1 MSEDLKPIAQE
12 EALQEQSA
20 TVSETVAA
28 NAADEVNEE
37 TLTIESEPE
46 TANEEADVD
55 YSNMGLKE
63 LVDTFQAL
71 LDEEDMQKLYKNAES
86 IKAVFYKT
94 LKKEKIASGIIEPQ
108 ASANPLESEA
118 ELEESEESV
127 SESPFAEVERGFKEL
142 FAQYRVRRNAYQ
154 SELEAKKEENF
165 KVKSQLLEE
174 LKDLIEKQDEL
185 NTAYPA
191 FRDIQNKWREAG
203 PVPQTKIKGLYETY
217 QHYVERFYDYVKINK
232 ELRDLDFKKNLEAK
246 EALCEKAEALDK
258 DENVVAAFRTLQKL
272 HEEWKEYGPVDKEY
286 RDSIW
291 DRFKAATS
299 VINKKHQAY
308 FESQKG
314 NQKEN
319 FEAKSALCERV
330 EAIADSEVA
339 DSNTWNNLS
348 KEIENIQKE
357 WKTIGFA
364 AKKENQKVYERFR
377 AACDK
382 FYSRKRDFYSEFKNQ
397 MQDNMD
403 KKIALCEQ
411 AEALKDSED
420 WKKTSDLLVELQKQ
434 WKEIGPVSRK
444 KSEQIWKRFRTACDV
459 FFDNRDKH
467 FGEQDSQFAANL
479 QAKLDL
485 IEEIKNHVVSES
497 KEDAQDEL
505 KAFRAKWD
513 SIGFVPFKEKAKVQ
527 AQFQDAIN
535 SKFAGVVESRGKRFA
550 KKAGDAIQKAERS
563 IRSEREKLVQTF
575 VKKEQEIATWQNN
588 MGFFSKS
595 KNAEALLAE
604 LNKKIDEAKAELKDL
619 ENKIKEFD
627 NQHNNEE

>member
-1 MSEDLKPIAQE
+1 MNEDLKPIAQE
-12 EALQEQSA
+12 EAIQEQSA

-28 NAADEVNEE
+28 PAADEVKEE
-37 TLTIESEPE
+37 TLTSESEPE
-46 TANEEADVD
+46 SANEEAEVD
-55 YSNMGLKE
+55 YSNKSLKE
-63 LVDTFQAL
+63 LTDIFQNL
-71 LDEEDMQKLYKNAES
+71 LEEVDMQKLYKNAES
-86 IKAVFYKT
+86 IKAAFYKT
-94 LKKEKIASGIIEPQ
+94 LKREKIASGIIEPQ
-108 ASANPLESEA
+108 SSAAPLEDGAESEA
-118 ELEESEESV
+118 ADENV
-127 SESPFAEVERGFKEL
+127 SESPFAEVERGFKDL
-142 FAQYRVRRNAYQ
+142 FAKYRVRRNAYQ

-174 LKDLIEKQDEL
+174 LKSLIEKQDEL

-191 FRDIQNKWREAG
+191 FREIQNRWREAG
-203 PVPQTKIKGLYETY
+203 PVPQSKIKGLYETY

-258 DENVVAAFRTLQKL
+258 EEDVVAAFRTLQKL
-272 HEEWKEYGPVDKEY
+272 HEEWKEYGPVEKEY

-291 DRFKAATS
+291 ERFKAATS
-299 VINKKHQAY
+299 VINKKHQAF

-319 FEAKSALCERV
+319 FEAKSALCEKV

-339 DSNTWNNLS
+339 DSNAWNTLS

-364 AKKENQKVYERFR
+364 SKKDNQKVYERFR

-382 FYSRKRDFYSEFKNQ
+382 FYSRKRDFYAEFKNQ

-403 KKIALCEQ
+403 KKVALCEQ

-420 WKKTSDLLVELQKQ
+420 WKKTSDILIDLQKQ

-444 KSEQIWKRFRTACDV
+444 KSEQIWKRFRAACDV

-485 IEEIKNHVVSES
+485 IEEVKNHVVSEAR
-497 KEDAQDEL
+497 ETAQDEL

-513 SIGFVPFKEKAKVQ
+513 SIGFVPFKDKAKIQ
-527 AQFQDAIN
+527 AQFQDAI
-535 SKFAGVVESRGKRFA
+535 SEKFGALADGRARRFA
-550 KKAGDAIQKAERS
+550 KKAGDALQKAERS
-563 IRSEREKLVQTF
+563 IRSERDKLVQTF

-604 LNKKIDEAKAELKDL
+604 LNKKIDEAKAELKEL

-627 NQHNNEE
+627 NQHNSEE